1 MRNSLGP
8 TSRKEFPMKRVSN
21 RKRHRPEEIVAK
33 LREADEARAQGRTLE
48 ELAASSLRIK
58 VPVVQKISA

>member
-1 MRNSLGP
+1 
-8 TSRKEFPMKRVSN
+8 MKRVSN